1 MANSWNDISLTIE
14 YTTAINFD
22 SAAATIES
30 ALDAVYGAGI
40 PTVTADT
47 DFTIAFPLSVGDS
60 DLLAD
65 FTSLTG
71 ASSASLTIIQDY
83 FENPLEGINAGTKD
97 CDCQITCNMIS
108 DSTGGLK
115 VTLIETSEYLGLDR
129 SLGSTD
135 VVVFNTQTR
144 MVTVNS
150 SDARADIDF
159 DSTWFKL
166 PASTFSVLSEPGSTS
181 VEMEIVY
188 RQRWI

>member
-1 MANSWNDISLTIE
+1 MANTWTDVSLGTE

-30 ALDAVYGAGI
+30 ALDSVYGAGI
-40 PTVTADT
+40 ATVTADT

-60 DLLAD
+60 DLTAD
-65 FTSLTG
+65 FALLTG
-71 ASSASLTIIQDY
+71 ATDPTLTITQAYMI
-83 FENPLEGINAGTKD
+83 NPLDGTNAGTKP
-97 CDCQITCNMIS
+97 CDCIITCNMTAA
-108 DSTGGLK
+108 STGGLRI
-115 VTLIETSEYLGLDR
+115 TLVETSEYLDLDR

-135 VVVFNTQTR
+135 AVIFNTQTR

-150 SDARADIDF
+150 SDARGDIDF

-166 PASTFSVLSEPGSTS
+166 PVGTWTILSDTTNTD
-181 VEMEIVY
+181 MEVTY